1 MIYRYNIIN
10 CVCAKLPGSELA
22 SSEALSMETL
32 KYESFFESIKE
43 TCSSLLI
50 CVSAQVV
57 YNRDDSYADGDTKS
71 YRKVILNNAENKR

>member
-1 MIYRYNIIN
+1 
-10 CVCAKLPGSELA
+10 
-22 SSEALSMETL
+22 METL

-50 CVSAQVV
+50 GVSAQVV
-57 YNRDDSYADGDTKS
+57 YNRDDSYADEDTES